1 MPEQP
6 NYVVLADALTYNQ
19 KQEQLKQN
27 DTIAALMTENMPDL
41 PVPYFKVGT
50 TVKSL
55 HDLIGQTP
63 SQSLLAKASNDP
75 TVEALYEQAAG
86 ELAALKKT
94 MRLHGSVDVR
104 QWTVSPAADLSW
116 RRAASTQQLQAA
128 IQDFE
133 RQIAAIQSVIR
144 LCLCQRW
151 CQ

>member
-1 MPEQP
+1 MLEER
-6 NYVVLADALTYNQ
+6 N
-19 KQEQLKQN
+19 
-27 DTIAALMTENMPDL
+27 AALELQNKKLAEDL
-41 PVPYFKVGT
+41 KGADII
-50 TVKSL
+50 K
-55 HDLIGQTP
+55 
-63 SQSLLAKASNDP
+63 
-75 TVEALYEQAAG
+75 ALYQQAAG

-116 RRAASTQQLQAA
+116 RRAASTAQLQAA

-151 CQ
+151 CQSYACHAPATCTHGYMFGHR

>member
-1 MPEQP
+1 MQQHPKSQR
-6 NYVVLADALTYNQ
+6 VKQVL
-19 KQEQLKQN
+19 
-27 DTIAALMTENMPDL
+27 P
-41 PVPYFKVGT
+41 P
-50 TVKSL
+50 
-55 HDLIGQTP
+55 
-63 SQSLLAKASNDP
+63 
-75 TVEALYEQAAG
+75 
-86 ELAALKKT
+86 KT